1 MNDQCEW
8 IFDPRPPAG
17 IIAGGSV
24 LDQVFARKIDTFV
37 RETTQNSNDQRSKGS
52 TDPVKIDFHVHTISG
67 AHLDKALDAI
77 GWSQFRQHLDVVSA
91 ETTLRQTRYRKA
103 GDEVIGLPG
112 ERKEARFLVISDF
125 NTKGL
130 IGGEFERSDNYA
142 PLVRHQLVTNNEG
155 ATDRGGSYGV
165 GKSVLW
171 AFSDISTVFFHSKFK
186 VDPDRANTQTR
197 FIGRAILSSH
207 EIGNDKWQSDGLFGK
222 RETVDNGDC
231 AISLEISDQHPLI
244 ALGLF
249 PSRNANDQTGTSI
262 LIPFFSAPGSQDQDS
277 ARELVDSIRKSLN
290 LWFWPILNSG
300 TLEVTISHSVNGVLD
315 VRDSAD
321 GLDGV
326 EPFVRAMNIS
336 DADLK
341 DKAESDDEVT
351 ERLVALTIPA
361 RRDIPGSSEITCQ
374 ARLRVI
380 REDDIVAEK
389 SSVALIRGA
398 GMVVKYL
405 RPPGLGADLPNFY
418 GVLEAGK
425 RLGSDAANT
434 EMETFLRA
442 AEPIA
447 HDNWFGNTDR
457 VTNLYKSGTVKRLES
472 FKSEIGVKVR
482 DSLQVQAKDAEDG
495 PADLSRYFS
504 IGGEDTKPSVSAS
517 VSSAVLD
524 SSSNTWKITTSLSVG
539 VESVRSGWC
548 AEVAVLIASEFGSG
562 TQIALTGATEI
573 AGAEMSGAVLSQN
586 GSKYVANVPP
596 GFRTVKLELVA
607 QIRDSD
613 IDTQYVDRTGV
624 QVAVSLKP
632 LNGGA

>member
-1 MNDQCEW
+1 MNDRCEW

-37 RETTQNSNDQRSKGS
+37 RETTQNSNDQRSEGS
-52 TDPVKIDFHVHTISG
+52 TEPVKIDFHVHTISG
-67 AHLDKALDAI
+67 DHLDKALDAI
-77 GWSQFRQHLDVVSA
+77 GWNQFRQHLDVVSA
-91 ETTLRQTRYRKA
+91 EPTLRQTRYRKA

-112 ERKEARFLVISDF
+112 KRKEARFLVISDF

-130 IGGEFERSDNYA
+130 VGGEFERSNNYA
-142 PLVRHQLVTNNEG
+142 PLVRHQLVTNNDG

-171 AFSDISTVFFHSKFK
+171 AFSDVSTVFFHSKYK
-186 VDPDRANTQTR
+186 IVADGADTQSR

-222 RETVDNGDC
+222 RESVDNGDC

-249 PSRNANDQTGTSI
+249 PSRNGNDQTGTSI

-300 TLEVTISHSVNGVLD
+300 TLEVTISHSVDGKLD
-315 VRDSAD
+315 MTESAD

-326 EPFVRAMNIS
+326 EPFVRAMNIL
-336 DADLK
+336 DAELK
-341 DKAESDDEVT
+341 TKAESDDEVT
-351 ERLVALTIPA
+351 ERMVSLSVPGRKAIL
-361 RRDIPGSSEITCQ
+361 GSSGTTCQ

-380 REDDIVAEK
+380 REDDILAEK

-418 GVLEAGK
+418 AVLEAGT
-425 RLGSDAANT
+425 RLGSDDANT

-447 HDNWFGNTDR
+447 HDNWLGNTDR
-457 VTNLYKSGTVKRLES
+457 VTNLFKIGSVRGLDS

-504 IGGEDTKPSVSAS
+504 IGGDEPQSSVSAS
-517 VSSAVLD
+517 VTSAILN
-524 SSSNTWKITTSLSVG
+524 SQSNTWRIKTSLSVG
-539 VESVRSGWC
+539 VESARSGWR
-548 AEVAVLIASEFGSG
+548 AEVAVMIASEFGSG
-562 TQIALTGATEI
+562 TRIALTGATEI
-573 AGAEMSGAVLSQN
+573 IGAEMAGAVLSQN
-586 GSKYVANVPP
+586 GQKYSVNVPA

-607 QIRDSD
+607 QIEDSD
-613 IDTQYVDRTGV
+613 IDTQYVDRTGI
-624 QVAVSLKP
+624 QVAVSLLP

>member
-1 MNDQCEW
+1 MNDRCEW

-37 RETTQNSNDQRSKGS
+37 RETTQNSNDQRSEGS
-52 TDPVKIDFHVHTISG
+52 TEPVKIDFHVHTISG
-67 AHLDKALDAI
+67 DHLDKALDAI
-77 GWSQFRQHLDVVSA
+77 GWNQFRQHLDVVSA
-91 ETTLRQTRYRKA
+91 EPTLRQTRYRKA

-112 ERKEARFLVISDF
+112 KRKEARFLVISDF

-130 IGGEFERSDNYA
+130 VGGEFERSNNYA
-142 PLVRHQLVTNNEG
+142 PLVRHQLVTNNDG

-171 AFSDISTVFFHSKFK
+171 AFSDVSTVFFHSKYK
-186 VDPDRANTQTR
+186 IVADGADTQSR

-222 RETVDNGDC
+222 RESVDNGDC

-249 PSRNANDQTGTSI
+249 PSRNGNDQTGTSI

-300 TLEVTISHSVNGVLD
+300 TLEVTISHSVDGKLD
-315 VRDSAD
+315 MTESAD

-326 EPFVRAMNIS
+326 EPFVRAMNIL
-336 DADLK
+336 DAELK
-341 DKAESDDEVT
+341 TKAESDDEVT
-351 ERLVALTIPA
+351 ERMVSLSVPGRKAIL
-361 RRDIPGSSEITCQ
+361 GSSGTTCQ

-380 REDDIVAEK
+380 REDDILAEK

-418 GVLEAGK
+418 AVLEAGT
-425 RLGSDAANT
+425 RLGSDDANT

-447 HDNWFGNTDR
+447 HDNWLGNTDR
-457 VTNLYKSGTVKRLES
+457 VTNLFKIGSVRGLDS

-504 IGGEDTKPSVSAS
+504 IGGDEPQSSVSAS
-517 VSSAVLD
+517 VTSAILN
-524 SSSNTWKITTSLSVG
+524 SQSNTWRIKTSLSVG
-539 VESVRSGWC
+539 VESARSGWR
-548 AEVAVLIASEFGSG
+548 AEVAVMIASEFGSG
-562 TQIALTGATEI
+562 TRIALTGATEI
-573 AGAEMSGAVLSQN
+573 IGAEMAGAVLSQN
-586 GSKYVANVPP
+586 GQKYSVDVPA

-607 QIRDSD
+607 QIEDSD
-613 IDTQYVDRTGV
+613 IDTQYVDRTGI
-624 QVAVSLKP
+624 QVAVSLLP

>member
-1 MNDQCEW
+1 MNDRCEW

-37 RETTQNSNDQRSKGS
+37 RETTQNSNDQRSEDS
-52 TDPVKIDFHVHTISG
+52 TEPVKIDFHVHTISG
-67 AHLDKALDAI
+67 DHLDKALDAI
-77 GWSQFRQHLDVVSA
+77 GWNQFRQHLDVVSA
-91 ETTLRQTRYRKA
+91 EPTLRQTRYRKA

-112 ERKEARFLVISDF
+112 KRKEARFLVISDF

-130 IGGEFERSDNYA
+130 VGGEFERSNNYA
-142 PLVRHQLVTNNEG
+142 PLVRHQLVTNNDG

-171 AFSDISTVFFHSKFK
+171 AFSDVSTVFFHSKYK
-186 VDPDRANTQTR
+186 IVADGADTQSR

-222 RETVDNGDC
+222 RESVENGDC

-249 PSRNANDQTGTSI
+249 PSRNGNDQTGTSI

-300 TLEVTISHSVNGVLD
+300 TLEVTISHSVDGKLD
-315 VRDSAD
+315 MTESAD

-336 DADLK
+336 NADLK

-351 ERLVALTIPA
+351 ERMVTLSVPGRKA
-361 RRDIPGSSEITCQ
+361 IPGSSGTTCQ

-380 REDDIVAEK
+380 REDDILAEK

-418 GVLEAGK
+418 GVLEAGT
-425 RLGSDAANT
+425 RLGSDDANT

-447 HDNWFGNTDR
+447 HDNWLGNTDR
-457 VTNLYKSGTVKRLES
+457 VTNLFKIGSVRGLDS

-504 IGGEDTKPSVSAS
+504 IGGDEPQSSVSAS
-517 VSSAVLD
+517 VTSAILN
-524 SSSNTWKITTSLSVG
+524 SQSNTWRIKTSLSVG
-539 VESVRSGWC
+539 VESARSGWR
-548 AEVAVLIASEFGSG
+548 AEVAVMIASEFGSG
-562 TQIALTGATEI
+562 TRIALTGATEI
-573 AGAEMSGAVLSQN
+573 IGAEMAGAVLSQN
-586 GSKYVANVPP
+586 GQKYSVNVPA

-607 QIRDSD
+607 QIEDSD
-613 IDTQYVDRTGV
+613 IDTQYVDRTGI
-624 QVAVSLKP
+624 QVAVSLLP